1 MTDTYT
7 ELKKELSVLYPDVT
21 EKERN
26 NIALNLVNFFTLATQ
41 ILEESKEL
49 DNELISDEK

>member
-7 ELKKELSVLYPDVT
+7 KLKKELSVLYPDIT
-21 EKERN
+21 EKDRN

>member
-7 ELKKELSVLYPDVT
+7 ELKKELSVLYPDIT

-26 NIALNLVNFFTLATQ
+26 NIALNLVNFFTLAPQ

-49 DNELISDEK
+49 DKELISDEK